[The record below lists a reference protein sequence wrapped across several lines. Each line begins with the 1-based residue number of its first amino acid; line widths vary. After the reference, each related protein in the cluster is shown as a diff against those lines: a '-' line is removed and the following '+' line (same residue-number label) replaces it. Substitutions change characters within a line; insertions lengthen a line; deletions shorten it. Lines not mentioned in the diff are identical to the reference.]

1 MASSSSVGSSVES
14 EKIEL
19 STRQFH
25 TSPPVRIPG
34 SKLKQYRFRLGIHGI
49 ATITEPYDNP
59 SSKVYF
65 ITSFVDKDDFVQGT
79 SLDGW
84 ALKPLGPPHVS
95 TRTGTHSGTFV
106 QISGGCYAHVC
117 IPPREHLESEDIQKR
132 NPPIIQIP
140 RAMESEQKTSI

>member
-1 MASSSSVGSSVES
+1 MVSSSSIGSSVEG

-25 TSPPVRIPG
+25 TPPPVRLKG
-34 SKLKQYRFRLGIHGI
+34 TKLKQYRFRLGIHGS
-49 ATITEPYDNP
+49 ATITEEYDSP
-59 SSKVYF
+59 ESKVYF
-65 ITSFVDKDDFVQGT
+65 ITSFVKKDDFVQGS

-84 ALKPLGPPHVS
+84 ALKPLGPPNVS

-117 IPPREHLESEDIQKR
+117 APTREHLESVDIQKR

-140 RAMESEQKTSI
+140 RET